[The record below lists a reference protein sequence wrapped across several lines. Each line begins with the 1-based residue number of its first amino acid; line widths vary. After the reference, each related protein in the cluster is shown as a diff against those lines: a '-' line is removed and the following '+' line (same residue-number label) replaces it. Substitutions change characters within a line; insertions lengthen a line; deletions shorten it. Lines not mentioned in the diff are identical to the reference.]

1 MPMVLG
7 MMLRAATVPTSSGRV
22 LLIGAIKVPLLPV
35 AAADGTSAMCS
46 RSTHMPHLPERE
58 AGQRVFVEPLVANGG
73 MHTSTDTRS
82 VLDDPMYL
90 KVVVPFSQARYAA
103 VHS

>member
-1 MPMVLG
+1 
-7 MMLRAATVPTSSGRV
+7 
-22 LLIGAIKVPLLPV
+22 
-35 AAADGTSAMCS
+35 
-46 RSTHMPHLPERE
+46 
-58 AGQRVFVEPLVANGG
+58 

-90 KVVVPFSQARYAA
+90 KVVVPFPQARYAA

>member
-7 MMLRAATVPTSSGRV
+7 MMLRGATVPTSSGRV

-58 AGQRVFVEPLVANGG
+58 AGQRVLWSRWSLTEGCTPPRTLG
-73 MHTSTDTRS
+73 RC
-82 VLDDPMYL
+82 
-90 KVVVPFSQARYAA
+90 
-103 VHS
+103 